1 MIITKSQLRRLI
13 KEEIQK
19 ELIKEGDEIALAQQ
33 IIDSIIGGILGAG
46 LGALITLPGIAL
58 VDWLGSLGIGPAKYG
73 HELKRQDEAWE
84 KIKNNIETQL
94 DNLSDED
101 VAGTFL
107 GSEDYEDPDYEDP
120 PPGHTSTAHEE
131 EAREKIKREI
141 NRRLEEL
148 KTSDEIKKLRQ
159 MFREET
165 GAEKFTITKLRPGKT
180 RSGPGKEDITQ
191 VWPLLAYDEKLNNM
205 TLKDAQKYLQARQQ
219 TKDWNE

>member
-19 ELIKEGDEIALAQQ
+19 ELLKEGDEIALAQQ

-58 VDWLGSLGIGPAKYG
+58 VDWLGSLGIGPAKAA

-107 GSEDYEDPDYEDP
+107 GSEDP

-205 TLKDAQKYLQARQQ
+205 TLKDAQDYLQAQQ